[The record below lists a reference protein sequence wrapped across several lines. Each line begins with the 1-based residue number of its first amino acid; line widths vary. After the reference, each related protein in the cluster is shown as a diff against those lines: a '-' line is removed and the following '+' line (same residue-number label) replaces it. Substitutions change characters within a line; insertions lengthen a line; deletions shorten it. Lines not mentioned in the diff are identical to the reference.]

1 MRMASEPS
9 GQESEVQDVTGA
21 HAGTQGRRSQWTKHW
36 APVKHLR
43 QQEHKALEAIKDTS
57 IGVIFGEDPQ
67 AVKRTKAGQPIAK
80 WLTT

>member
-1 MRMASEPS
+1 M
-9 GQESEVQDVTGA
+9 TGA
-21 HAGTQGRRSQWTKHW
+21 YAGTQGRRSQWTEHQD
-36 APVKHLR
+36 PVKHLR
-43 QQEHKALEAIKDTS
+43 QQALKALEAIKDSS